1 MSEEHSM
8 TESIEPASSEGHGGV
23 MTATLAPRDMVWE
36 LPAAAGGDGGGAAPV
51 EGPPWSPAPAP
62 RSRRNV
68 TGLIAAFVVTA
79 LIAFLAAGSVRSHTT
94 TTTTTTTPPVAAA
107 PARPSAG
114 ATPAPAAP
122 ATSSGTSTLASSD
135 V

>member
-8 TESIEPASSEGHGGV
+8 TESIEPASSEAHARL

-62 RSRRNV
+62 PSGRNV
-68 TGLIAAFVVTA
+68 TGLTAAFVVPA
-79 LIAFLAAGSVRSHTT
+79 LTAFLAAGSIRSHTT
-94 TTTTTTTPPVAAA
+94 TTTTTTTPPFVAA
-107 PARPSAG
+107 PARPSA
-114 ATPAPAAP
+114 
-122 ATSSGTSTLASSD
+122 
-135 V
+135 